1 MSFKLKK
8 SATVN
13 PKNLAVSVNK
23 AEKNGEVDC
32 ESNAKLAD
40 KVDLE
45 TELEKLTPEM
55 VKDKT
60 IKIVDEGE

>member
-13 PKNLAVSVNK
+13 PKNLAVSVNN
-23 AEKNGEVDC
+23 AEKKGDDDC
-32 ESNAKLAD
+32 ESDGKLMD